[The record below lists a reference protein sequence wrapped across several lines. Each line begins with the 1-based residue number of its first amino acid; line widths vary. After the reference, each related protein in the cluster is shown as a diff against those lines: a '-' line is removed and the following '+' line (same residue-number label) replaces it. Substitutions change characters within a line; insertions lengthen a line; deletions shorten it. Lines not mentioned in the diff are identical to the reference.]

1 MLRMGA
7 AVTVRMSFQGHLT
20 WLGSKYP
27 SVCQTREARITATE
41 WQFSIPRQPA
51 LLGASSGTTDFT
63 PPPLN
68 YFN

>member
-27 SVCQTREARITATE
+27 SVGFYVRPEKPGLQ
-41 WQFSIPRQPA
+41 
-51 LLGASSGTTDFT
+51 
-63 PPPLN
+63 PLN
-68 YFN
+68 GSFPSHGNRPC